1 MLPIDLPPLEHL
13 HCEVRYA
20 SDTWHMDAV
29 PQRDPLAVPWLEM
42 GGRFAFR
49 AVLRGEGGRLRHI
62 TLQVQDREADLR
74 PMVHQVQLVAPFAGS
89 LAQPPQA
96 PAAATEADSARPAAF
111 LPSLTGWQHVY
122 STVLGR
128 ELVYGCALRAG
139 PLPASGPALLGTPSQ
154 VSPADAS
161 RVQLQARPPSGG
173 VPPFWRPQPVPGGAS
188 GTEGPTVRLAFVGD
202 VMLADGPGR
211 RVAQG
216 HDPFAAVAERLQQAD
231 VRIGNLECVVGTRS
245 RPVDKPWTFLAH
257 PRVLPV
263 LQRHL
268 DAVSLANNHTGDHG
282 SEGFAAMLGH
292 LEAAGLPHFGGG
304 RTLSEAHRA
313 LVVERQGLRIALL
326 GYNEFF
332 PRAFEA
338 GADQPG
344 GAWSDDARVVEDIRR
359 ARQEQ
364 GADLVIP
371 FMHWGSEHEEV
382 SNDRQRA
389 LARRLIDAGAD
400 AVVGTHPHVVQD
412 SEVYRGKPIVYSLGN
427 FVFDGFSDLANRT
440 GWILFLTVGRDGV
453 RAWHVEP
460 VRQDL
465 HGQPHPVP
473 RPAVL
478 P

>member
-20 SDTWHMDAV
+20 SDTWHVEAV
-29 PQRDPLAVPWLEM
+29 PQSETLKVPWLDM
-42 GGRFAFR
+42 GGHFAFR
-49 AVLRGEGGRLRHI
+49 AMVRGEGGRVRQV
-62 TLQVQDREADLR
+62 TLQVQDREAYLQ
-74 PMVHQVQLVAPFAGS
+74 PTVHQMR
-89 LAQPPQA
+89 LAVPLLPALPPQG
-96 PAAATEADSARPAAF
+96 PETTEATDRWPA
-111 LPSLTGWQHVY
+111 LTGWQHVY

-128 ELVYGCALRAG
+128 ELTYGCALREGPPPMAQPAG
-139 PLPASGPALLGTPSQ
+139 A
-154 VSPADAS
+154 PADAPQV
-161 RVQLQARPPSGG
+161 RLQARAASAG
-173 VPPFWRPQPVPGGAS
+173 VPPFWWTEPVPGRAPGHND
-188 GTEGPTVRLAFVGD
+188 GPSVRLAFVGD

-211 RVAQG
+211 RLAQG
-216 HDPFAAVAERLQQAD
+216 HDPFAAVAERLRQAD
-231 VRIGNLECVVGTRS
+231 LRIGNLECVVGTRS

-268 DAVSLANNHTGDHG
+268 DVVSLANNHTGDHG
-282 SEGFAAMLGH
+282 RAGFAAMLDH
-292 LEAAGLPHFGGG
+292 LNSAGLFHFGGG
-304 RTLSEAHRA
+304 RNLVEAHRA
-313 LVVERQGLRIALL
+313 LVIERQGLRIALL

-338 GADQPG
+338 GPDQPG
-344 GAWSDDARVVEDIRR
+344 TAWSDDERVVEDTQR
-359 ARQEQ
+359 ARREQ

-453 RAWHVEP
+453 REWHVEP
-460 VRQDL
+460 VHQDVY
-465 HGQPHPVP
+465 GQPHPVP
-473 RPAVL
+473 RPAAL